1 MNRLCTQ
8 SSAFLALGPSTHYLA
23 PGRTFGMYITSTAQ
37 ELQSGNRRV
46 CLAMGFFDGVHL
58 GHQQI
63 IRQTVSDARR
73 HDAISLVLTFDRHPR
88 TVLAPDCVPPLI
100 YSLPQKI
107 RALGAMSVETL
118 LLLHFDHALC
128 RQPGELFIRNLVR
141 DLKRVQS
148 ICVGANFVFGY
159 NRGGNVDML
168 KKLGQE
174 LRFVVHGIASLALD
188 GEAVSS
194 TRIRHC
200 IRSGKLDLA
209 GQMLGRA
216 YSIAGIVTQGDRLG
230 RTLGYPTANIET
242 TGLALPPSGVYV
254 VHATLSGKNYPAVL
268 NIGYRP
274 TLQNSQPSLRVE
286 AHLLD
291 FKEDIYGQELEIT
304 FLEKLR
310 DETKFLSLDD
320 LRLQIARDVE
330 QSRQIFEVS

>member
-1 MNRLCTQ
+1 M
-8 SSAFLALGPSTHYLA
+8 HV
-23 PGRTFGMYITSTAQ
+23 ISTAQ
-37 ELQSGNRRV
+37 ELQPGNRKV

-88 TVLAPDCVPPLI
+88 SVLAPDRVPPLI

-107 RALGAMSVETL
+107 RTLGELSVDTL
-118 LLLHFDHALC
+118 LLLHFDNALC
-128 RQPGELFIRNLVR
+128 RQPGEVFIRNLAR
-141 DLKRVQS
+141 DLKRIQS
-148 ICVGANFVFGY
+148 ICVGANFVFGH
-159 NRGGNVDML
+159 NRGGNVDLL

-174 LRFVVHGIASLALD
+174 LRFAVHGIASLALD

-216 YSIAGIVTQGDRLG
+216 YSIAGIVIQGDRLG
-230 RTLGYPTANIET
+230 RTLGFPTANIET
-242 TGLALPPSGVYV
+242 GGLALPPNGVYV
-254 VHATLSGKNYPAVL
+254 VHAALSGKNCPAVL

-274 TLQNSQPSLRVE
+274 TLKNPHHSLRVE

-291 FKEDIYGQELEIT
+291 FKDDIYGQELEIT

-310 DETKFLSLDD
+310 EETKFLSLDD
-320 LRLQIARDVE
+320 LRQQIARDV
-330 QSRQIFEVS
+330 QQARQIFNAS